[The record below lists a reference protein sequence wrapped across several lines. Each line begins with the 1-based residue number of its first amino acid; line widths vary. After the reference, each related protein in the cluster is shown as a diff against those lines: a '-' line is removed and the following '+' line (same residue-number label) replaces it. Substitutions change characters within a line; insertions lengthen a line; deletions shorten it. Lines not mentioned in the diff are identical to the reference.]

1 MPQLLSEP
9 QTFSI
14 PEAPPQPQAAA
25 LPDRLF
31 RRLLPIAAP
40 GVEPREVRWL
50 TTWCPDGRMAAELLS
65 DLGRLLDLP
74 DEALAGIR
82 GMDWSGSRCKL
93 DGVAW
98 VEHVVAGRPFLW
110 LEDDYGFGERERR
123 FLEAHGMADRY
134 RQVNVT
140 EDAAGLARVHRELR
154 RAEEAE

>member
-1 MPQLLSEP
+1 MRPVLYLDLDD
-9 QTFSI
+9 TLVAW
-14 PEAPPQPQAAA
+14 PEGREGSPRAAEGARDFLRWA
-25 LPDRLF
+25 LERY
-31 RRLLPIAAP
+31 
-40 GVEPREVRWL
+40 EVRWL

-74 DEALAGIR
+74 DEALEGIR

-134 RQVNVT
+134 RHVNVT
-140 EDAAGLARVHRELR
+140 EDAGALARVHRELR